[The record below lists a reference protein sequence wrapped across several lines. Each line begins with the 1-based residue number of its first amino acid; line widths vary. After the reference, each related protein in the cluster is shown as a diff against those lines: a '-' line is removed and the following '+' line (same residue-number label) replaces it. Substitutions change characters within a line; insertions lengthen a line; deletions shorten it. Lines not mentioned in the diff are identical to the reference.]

1 MRLIVISG
9 FLGTGKTTLIVKAA
23 RQAVKQK
30 MKVAILVNEI
40 GDVGID
46 DQYMRKLGMNV
57 WEILGGCICC
67 TLAGN
72 LGEALD
78 RLYDD
83 YHPDLVLMEPSG
95 AADPRAI
102 EQILSSYSDQAVMQ
116 VHKVTIID
124 PLRLDMMMA
133 VLTPLI
139 TSQIQT
145 AEMVIINKQDAASAE
160 EMAQAMR
167 IVDELNPE
175 ITKIC
180 LSVRDETDERVMEI
194 LPP

>member
-1 MRLIVISG
+1 MRLTIISG
-9 FLGTGKTTLIVKAA
+9 FLGNGKTSLIIKAA
-23 RQAVKQK
+23 RQALKQK

-46 DQYMRKLGMNV
+46 DQFMRKLGMNV

-72 LGEALD
+72 LEQALD

-95 AADPRAI
+95 VADPRAI
-102 EQILSSYSDQAVMQ
+102 DQILGSYDNLTAIQ
-116 VHKVTIID
+116 VHKVTIVD

-139 TSQIQT
+139 TSQIQN
-145 AEMVIINKQDAASAE
+145 AEMVIINKQDTASAE
-160 EMAQAMR
+160 EMAQAIR

-175 ITKIC
+175 VRKIC

-194 LPP
+194 LSQ